1 MEVDWLLFAADEFSV
16 VHDEV
21 TVLGRM
27 LSDGVSN
34 KYGPRDIYDVM
45 SKMVNSED
53 NCIPSQVILTALG
66 REKVE
71 AMISDGVV
79 FYHLGSEI
87 GNPKATDVL
96 MPTSV
101 PALRAMEI
109 LLERYSFLQRNSLGC
124 LVASHLQDLVLCD
137 LSMKRAH
144 AYFLSLVKNVP
155 EDIQTLLGKDIESFE
170 TVFHI
175 TGGRM
180 NFIERYVNDVKYAR
194 KIIPGL
200 FDNHLGFI

>member
-1 MEVDWLLFAADEFSV
+1 MSLFAADEFSV
-16 VHDEV
+16 VHGEV

-27 LSDGVSN
+27 LAEGMSN

-53 NCIPSQVILTALG
+53 NCIPFHIVYTALG

-79 FYHLGSEI
+79 FYHPGSEI

-109 LLERYSFLQRNSLGC
+109 LLERYSFLQRNSLRRTIAKIWDR
-124 LVASHLQDLVLCD
+124 LKRLVLPT
-137 LSMKRAH
+137 R
-144 AYFLSLVKNVP
+144 
-155 EDIQTLLGKDIESFE
+155 Q
-170 TVFHI
+170 
-175 TGGRM
+175 
-180 NFIERYVNDVKYAR
+180 
-194 KIIPGL
+194 
-200 FDNHLGFI
+200 

>member
-1 MEVDWLLFAADEFSV
+1 
-16 VHDEV
+16 
-21 TVLGRM
+21 M
-27 LSDGVSN
+27 LAEGMSN

-79 FYHLGSEI
+79 FYHPGSEI

-109 LLERYSFLQRNSLGC
+109 LLERYSFLQRNSLRRTIAKIWDR
-124 LVASHLQDLVLCD
+124 LKRLVLPT
-137 LSMKRAH
+137 R
-144 AYFLSLVKNVP
+144 
-155 EDIQTLLGKDIESFE
+155 Q
-170 TVFHI
+170 
-175 TGGRM
+175 
-180 NFIERYVNDVKYAR
+180 
-194 KIIPGL
+194 
-200 FDNHLGFI
+200 

>member
-1 MEVDWLLFAADEFSV
+1 
-16 VHDEV
+16 
-21 TVLGRM
+21 
-27 LSDGVSN
+27 
-34 KYGPRDIYDVM
+34 
-45 SKMVNSED
+45 
-53 NCIPSQVILTALG
+53 
-66 REKVE
+66 
-71 AMISDGVV
+71 MISDGVV
-79 FYHLGSEI
+79 FYHPGSEI

-124 LVASHLQDLVLCD
+124 LVASHLQDFVLCD
-137 LSMKRAH
+137 LSKTRAH
-144 AYFLSLVKNVP
+144 AYFWSLVKNVP

-180 NFIERYVNDVKYAR
+180 YFIKRYVNDVKYEKKLILYVSRLA
-194 KIIPGL
+194 GL
-200 FDNHLGFI
+200 KPVIKQF